1 MTKFVLISDD
11 ENFYEYIRTKLVMRK
26 NDELFRF
33 TFDKVPQMAHLLG
46 SAVLIVDSE
55 TGKEKVFDLIS
66 LFEET
71 PIIVTSF
78 NEDLE
83 YKEKCYK
90 LGAVDYITLLISDN
104 EFQARLIPAMSI
116 SAVLE
121 KKSYYKKLLEKNNTI
136 SCNNEVFL
144 DYRQIIDIELEIINN
159 SKQSAVFLAI
169 APNDKTKFLIQPVE
183 IETMILSTIRRNDI
197 LMTYA
202 PNKYFL
208 ILHDINIESA
218 KILFDKICKKI
229 KQKLYAGFVSITNQ
243 KTNQLIDEAL
253 NKLHQAINSNHL
265 NENIGQEFLN
275 LDGVPAT
282 NFKQYRQDFI
292 KKMELIISPV
302 FYQIQQKYAN
312 KLYGVTMQ
320 QHLCSDYSVFYINNK
335 TTTKTLKITYPGY
348 SKINV
353 DITTQQGA
361 NIINRKR
368 IAFEPNEFESG
379 IIEDLLEQFVSDYKN
394 ERE

>member
-1 MTKFVLISDD
+1 
-11 ENFYEYIRTKLVMRK
+11 
-26 NDELFRF
+26 LFRF

-136 SCNNEVFL
+136 SRNNEVFL
-144 DYRQIIDIELEIINN
+144 DYKQIIDIELEIINN

-183 IETMILSTIRRNDI
+183 IETMILSTIRRNDV

-320 QHLCSDYSVFYINNK
+320 QHLCSDYGVFYINNK